1 MSLTAVDD
9 LRQKYTTLR
18 DVFKKN
24 NLDAVPFTERLRGET
39 NLVNIRDGIH
49 AMRNFLIASGCLEDD
64 PYVKRIPADNRPEY
78 DLACRESAE
87 DYLNGVSPR
96 KTERFDA
103 GTSRRSAPVAK
114 SSPPSSRPNMSVG
127 VANPVADKFYMVG
140 DVPMQTVLGRNGH
153 LYARRRSPSGRWEYV
168 KGAIYAIR
176 ERGRVASVA
185 DIAAYGLASGVCFV
199 CGRRLSD
206 PDSVKAGIG
215 PVCAKRVGR

>member
-1 MSLTAVDD
+1 MSLTAVDH
-9 LRQKYTTLR
+9 LRQKYTELGK
-18 DVFKKN
+18 VFKKN
-24 NLDAVPFTERLRGET
+24 GLDASPFTERLRGET
-39 NLVNIRDGIH
+39 DLANIREGLD
-49 AMRNFLIASGCLEDD
+49 AMRNFLLVNRCLEDD
-64 PYVKRIPADNRPEY
+64 PYVRRIPADNRPEY
-78 DLACRESAE
+78 DLACRESVE
-87 DYLNGVSPR
+87 DYLRGESLKEPVISSPPTAAR
-96 KTERFDA
+96 
-103 GTSRRSAPVAK
+103 TSRRSASATKP
-114 SSPPSSRPNMSVG
+114 SRPNMSVG

-140 DVPMQTVLGRNGH
+140 DVPMQAVLGRNGH